1 MLKDDSKTT
10 QSEKARG
17 RNGKWIAYVLIVLIT
32 LLQILFPQ
40 GAGWAA
46 KREVSESIVIGVMLL
61 AIVLVGNELLPSL
74 KRRYEQSRSRTDR

>member
-61 AIVLVGNELLPSL
+61 AIVGNELLPPL